1 MKRSI
6 TTQDFKK
13 ILFNSKSLLVR
24 DLLFYYQE
32 YKPGISFIVS
42 RKLGNAILRNKFK
55 RRCRMLFLQKNK
67 THYKTL
73 QIIVRPQKK
82 LENNY
87 SWGELTS
94 TFDEFYIKL
103 EQ

>member
-13 ILFNSKSLLVR
+13 ILFNSKSLLVG

-32 YKPGISFIVS
+32 HKLGISFIVS
-42 RKLGNAILRNKFK
+42 KKLGNAILRNKFK
-55 RRCRMLFLQKNK
+55 RRCRMLFFQKTK
-67 THYKTL
+67 VHYKTL

-87 SWGELTS
+87 SWDKLTS
-94 TFDEFYIKL
+94 TLDEFYIKL

>member
-6 TTQDFKK
+6 TTKDFKK

-24 DLLFYYQE
+24 DLLFYYQDNRS
-32 YKPGISFIVS
+32 GVSFIVS
-42 RKLGNAILRNKFK
+42 KKLGNAVLRNQFK
-55 RRCRMLFLQKNK
+55 RRCRALFLQKNK
-67 THYKTL
+67 TYHKTL

-82 LENNY
+82 LQNNY
-87 SWGELTS
+87 SWNELIS